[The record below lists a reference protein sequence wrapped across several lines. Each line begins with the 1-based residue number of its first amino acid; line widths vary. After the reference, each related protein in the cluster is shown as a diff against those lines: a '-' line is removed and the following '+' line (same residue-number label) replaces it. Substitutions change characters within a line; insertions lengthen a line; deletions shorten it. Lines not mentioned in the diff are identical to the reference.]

1 MRTTPL
7 ATKAYA
13 LLRTVPKGRVTT
25 YKALA
30 HALGTQAY
38 RAIGQA
44 MRKNPYSFEA
54 CPEQSRRVP
63 CHRVVASDGKIGG
76 FMGQRQGTEI
86 TKKLALLASEGV
98 MVHNNRVVNFERIV
112 FSF

>member
-1 MRTTPL
+1 MKTTPL
-7 ATKAYA
+7 ASKAYE

-30 HALGTQAY
+30 QALGTRAY

-44 MRKNPYSFEA
+44 MRRNPYA
-54 CPEQSRRVP
+54 PEVP
-63 CHRVVASDGKIGG
+63 CHRVVASNGTIGG
-76 FMGQRQGTEI
+76 FMGKRQGEEI
-86 TKKLALLASEGV
+86 TKKLALLASEGIT
-98 MVHNNRVVNFERIV
+98 VHNNRVVDFENVR